1 MATTYVKGR
10 IYKLDVNSLQADPL
24 QPRKYLDPEALNE
37 LTASIQKHG
46 VLQPILFRRD
56 DQQGTLLIVAGER
69 RVAASK
75 QAGLATIPGIYIEG
89 KHREISLVENMLRE
103 NLTPVEEAE
112 GMKLLMT
119 EEGYNQN
126 QLADMICKTQSS
138 VSKTLTITN
147 LPEDILS
154 QVRSNP
160 NIPKTMLMEA
170 GSAKTE
176 KGMRSIFERYMAQE
190 AKKSAAP
197 TPAKPRVSS
206 ETAMINQA
214 VALNG
219 KLAELQPEGWS
230 EENRNDLAV
239 ALQDVRRT
247 AAGILQ
253 TLGVEATEE
262 GEPPPEN
269 SPSRNLT

>member
-1 MATTYVKGR
+1 MATTYLKGR
-10 IYKLDVNSLQADPL
+10 IYKLDVNSLQADP
-24 QPRKYLDPEALNE
+24 QQSRKYLDPVALNE
-37 LTASIQKHG
+37 LASSIQKHG
-46 VLQPILFRRD
+46 VLQPILFRQED
-56 DQQGTLLIVAGER
+56 LTLFVVAGER
-69 RVAASK
+69 RLAASK
-75 QAGLATIPGIYIEG
+75 QVGLATIPSLYVEG
-89 KHREISLVENMLRE
+89 KHREISLVENLLRE

-138 VSKTLTITN
+138 VSKTLSIAN
-147 LPEDILS
+147 LPEDILM
-154 QVRSNP
+154 QIRTNP

-176 KGMRSIFERYMAQE
+176 KGMRAVFERYMAQE

-206 ETAMINQA
+206 ETAIINQA
-214 VALNG
+214 VAFNG
-219 KLAELQPEGWS
+219 KLAELQPESWS

-247 AAGILQ
+247 AASILQ
-253 TLGVEATEE
+253 TMGVEATEE
-262 GEPPPEN
+262 GEPPPDN
-269 SPSRNLT
+269 SPSRNLA

>member
-1 MATTYVKGR
+1 MATTYLKGR
-10 IYKLDVNSLQADPL
+10 IYKLDVNLLQVDL
-24 QPRKYLDPEALNE
+24 QQPRKYLDPVALNE
-37 LTASIQKHG
+37 LAASIQKHG
-46 VLQPILFRRD
+46 VLQPILFR
-56 DQQGTLLIVAGER
+56 QEELTLFVVAGER
-69 RVAASK
+69 RLEATK
-75 QAGLATIPGIYIEG
+75 QVGLPTIPSLYVEG
-89 KHREISLVENMLRE
+89 KYREISLVENILRE

-126 QLADMICKTQSS
+126 QLADMLGKTQSS

-147 LPEDILS
+147 LPEDILG

-197 TPAKPRVSS
+197 TPAKPRVST

-214 VALNG
+214 VAFNG
-219 KLAELQPEGWS
+219 KLAELQPESWS
-230 EENRNDLAV
+230 EDNRNDLAG
-239 ALQDVRRT
+239 ALQNVRRT

-253 TLGVEATEE
+253 TLGVESTEE

-269 SPSRNLT
+269 SPSRNLA